1 MLIVAATDFSK
12 GASLAVERAARLA
25 GERNARLLLAHVL
38 NEAVWASVKSAFG
51 RGRGKPVDPGDI
63 ASEMLAS
70 QVQGLVRRLGH
81 RVDGIL
87 LRGTASDA
95 LAEFVSAQRADLL
108 TMGAHGEKWLRYMLI
123 GGTALKVLRR
133 SVCPVL
139 VVRRSPRRA
148 YEKTIVAVDLS
159 DKAIQVAK
167 AAFALLPDSEH
178 HLVHAFNVPFE
189 GRMRL
194 AGSTEREIDRLRLLA
209 RREAKRGLD
218 GLAVRV
224 GGKTGVRIPRE
235 LTCGHPISVIMEMQA
250 YLRPDL
256 TVIGRHSGPAG
267 TERLLGSTTQN
278 VLYNSPGDVLVVP

>member
-25 GERNARLLLAHVL
+25 EERNARLMLAHVL
-38 NEAVWASVKSAFG
+38 NESVWASVRSALG
-51 RGRGKPVDPGDI
+51 RGRRKPVDPGDI

-70 QVQGLVRRLGH
+70 RVQGLVRRLGP

-87 LRGTASDA
+87 LRGTASDV
-95 LAEFVSAQRADLL
+95 LAEFIAAQRADLL
-108 TMGAHGEKWLRYMLI
+108 AMGAHGEKWLRYMLI

-139 VVRRSPRRA
+139 VVRRSRRRA
-148 YEKTIVAVDLS
+148 YAKTIVAVDLS
-159 DKAIQVAK
+159 NKAMQVAK
-167 AAFALLPDSEH
+167 AAFALLPDAEH
-178 HLVHAFNVPFE
+178 HLVHAFHVPFE

-209 RREAKRGLD
+209 RHEAKRGLD
-218 GLAVRV
+218 AFTKRGRGRSAVRV
-224 GGKTGVRIPRE
+224 SKE
-235 LTCGHPISVIMEMQA
+235 LACGHPASVIMEMQGL
-250 YLRPDL
+250 LRPDL
-256 TVIGRHSGPAG
+256 TVLGRHSGPAA

-278 VLYNSPGDVLVVP
+278 VLYNSSGDVLVVP